1 LKTGLPSAL
10 SAVIYGL
17 AIALCFVPFLFL
29 GFKKV
34 RQVNTYKALGVYWL
48 LNGLVNLPRVTSIQ
62 QASLRNF
69 FTRFSDWYDLAD
81 APLMLLVLALASSGM
96 LRKQLLLVL
105 SGLVAGEAVFL
116 LVKGYTYCWP
126 VIICAGVLLVLVYS
140 VIGLWQFF
148 KQMEH
153 DRFENS
159 MAFVYAALI
168 FAYGTYLI
176 IFWLSYL
183 PKGANGYDV
192 QDSYLMYYISLA
204 LAAVLTCAG
213 IWSYGLRSRSRRK
226 AGKADSFR
234 PRYSS
239 SSS

>member
-1 LKTGLPSAL
+1 MICS
-10 SAVIYGL
+10 L

-34 RQVNTYKALGVYWL
+34 RRVNTYRILGIYWL
-48 LNGLVNLPRVTSIQ
+48 LNGLVNLPMIRPIHEEGI
-62 QASLRNF
+62 RNF
-69 FTRFSDWYDLAD
+69 FTRFSAWYDLAD
-81 APLMLLVLALASSGM
+81 APLMLVVFALASSGVW
-96 LRKQLLLVL
+96 RKQLWLVL
-105 SGLVAGEAVFL
+105 TGLIAGEAVL
-116 LVKGYTYCWP
+116 LLARGYTWAWP

-153 DRFENS
+153 NRFENS
-159 MAFVYAALI
+159 MAFIYAALI

-183 PKGANGYDV
+183 PKSDNGYNL

-204 LAAVLTCAG
+204 LAAALTSAG
-213 IWSYGLRSRSRRK
+213 IWSYGLRS
-226 AGKADSFR
+226 GKTRSFR